1 MTEVYKRLYS
11 NMEQRLT
18 NEIKLLLS
26 SHLLLIEGKLTGFL
40 EEFRIQKDLF
50 ENQTKEANESLKRKD
65 QELPVHLERMERQ
78 TVLRIETLL
87 VFKKF
92 KKSLIQ

>member
-1 MTEVYKRLYS
+1 
-11 NMEQRLT
+11 MEQRLT
-18 NEIKLLLS
+18 SEIKLLLS

-87 VFKKF
+87 VKK
-92 KKSLIQ
+92 KILNL

>member
-1 MTEVYKRLYS
+1 LRANTVS
-11 NMEQRLT
+11 TVQ
-18 NEIKLLLS
+18 EINPNATVTSLFQVSRLS
-26 SHLLLIEGKLTGFL
+26 SVEGKLTGFL

-87 VFKKF
+87 VKK
-92 KKSLIQ
+92 KILNL

>member
-1 MTEVYKRLYS
+1 M
-11 NMEQRLT
+11 
-18 NEIKLLLS
+18 KLNFCVSFQNNFNTIITS
-26 SHLLLIEGKLTGFL
+26 SHLLLIEGKLTSL

-50 ENQTKEANESLKRKD
+50 ENQIKEANESLKRKG

-87 VFKKF
+87 VKK
-92 KKSLIQ
+92 KNLNL